1 MGVSCIYAYKYLEKR
16 QKEKINF
23 DELPKKNSRI
33 KIIRFKTKVLKYTFW
48 NLNQEVLGSLEKLT
62 KAQIKDFMI
71 IFLLI
76 YNK

>member
-1 MGVSCIYAYKYLEKR
+1 MYLQIPLKDINR
-16 QKEKINF
+16 KINF
-23 DELPKKNSRI
+23 DELPKMNSRI